1 MPLSPRD
8 VVALSQLVDAAAALT
23 PLAREAWLQ
32 ARPAALQPLVP
43 QARAMLEALHAQDLD
58 TPSLDLPAL
67 PALPGDAPQPQ
78 PGERIGPFRLVELIG
93 QGGMGQVWRAER
105 ADGLYERE
113 VALKLPDPARGSALA
128 GRMARERRI
137 GARLEHP
144 HIARLYDAGVDDA
157 GRPYLVLEWVRGLD
171 LVAHA
176 ERHRLNR
183 AQRLALLMQA
193 CAALAHA
200 HARLVVHRDIKP
212 SNILVDEA
220 GQLKLLDFGIARLL
234 LPDDEATTG
243 LSSGHPA
250 RGTHTPGYAA
260 PEQAAGGEV
269 TTATDLYSL
278 GVVAHRLLLGRLPD
292 RPGTLDDAARRA
304 LGPDLAAV
312 LARAMHAE
320 PAQRYS
326 SADRFADDLRRVAEG
341 RPALAAQAS
350 WVRRLGLFARRQRRP
365 LAAAGAGLAALAL
378 AAVMVLQ
385 HRALEQAQTERL
397 ALAREFL
404 LDVLEDAEPM
414 EHQAGTPITAQ
425 QMIDSALR
433 RAREGFVGQQALR
446 GTVLVQ
452 VGLMMRRL
460 QQPEQALQVLEQAH
474 QLLRESAEPD
484 DPSLH
489 IAAAQ
494 LALQQLE
501 LERPDQAGALRLAEG
516 ALAGCRA
523 DSERCARARLYART
537 ALRTVALRQGDEA
550 GALAHA
556 QAELVESERAFG
568 PDHAETALTRL
579 NLAQVLRNSGE
590 LLPARAALVRAEE
603 AAARTTLRAA
613 DRLQLAVWSVV
624 VDSDLGR
631 HDAVL
636 QRAGE
641 LLEQPGAREEV
652 PLLHRLRA
660 QSLYEQGRFGAARQ
674 AAEAAVAAAGAAG
687 DALHETMARLALARV
702 LALQGEHR
710 AARRA
715 TEQVLAELQAQGY
728 DDRSFVRLRARRTA
742 GEVALR
748 AGDDA
753 TARAWLTAL
762 PALHERGAGRAP
774 AAPVELAQALD
785 LLGVLERRAG
795 QPELARTHHVRAGEL
810 LAAALPEAHPLRL
823 RHALLAASDD
833 ARAVAVPLA
842 QYLESLPADSGWR
855 AWFEPLARGDA
866 PAAGGVW

>member
-1 MPLSPRD
+1 MPLSPRE

-23 PLAREAWLQ
+23 PLARETWLQ

-43 QARAMLEALHAQDLD
+43 QARAMLEALHAQELD
-58 TPSLDLPAL
+58 TPGLDLPVL
-67 PALPGDAPQPQ
+67 PSLPGDASQPQ
-78 PGERIGPFRLVELIG
+78 PGERVGPFRLVELIG
-93 QGGMGQVWRAER
+93 QGGMGQVWRAAR

-144 HIARLYDAGVDDA
+144 NVARLYDAGVDDA
-157 GRPYLVLEWVRGLD
+157 GRPYLVLEWVRGVD
-171 LVAHA
+171 LVDHA
-176 ERHRLNR
+176 ERHGLSRVR
-183 AQRLALLMQA
+183 RLALLIQA

-212 SNILVDEA
+212 SNILVDET
-220 GQLKLLDFGIARLL
+220 GQVKLLDFGIARLL
-234 LPDDEATTG
+234 LPDEEAGTG
-243 LSSGHPA
+243 TSAGNPA

-260 PEQAAGGEV
+260 PEQATGGEV

-278 GVVAHRLLLGRLPD
+278 GVVAHRLLLGRLPE
-292 RPGTLDDAARRA
+292 RPGTLDEPARRE

-312 LARAMHAE
+312 LARAMHVV

-326 SADRFADDLRRVAEG
+326 SADRMADDLRRVAEG
-341 RPALAAQAS
+341 RPALAARAS
-350 WVRRLGLFARRQRRP
+350 RTRRLSLFVRRHRRP
-365 LAAAGAGLAALAL
+365 LVAAGAGLAALAV
-378 AAVMVLQ
+378 AAGLVLK

-433 RAREGFVGQQALR
+433 RAREGFAGQEALR

-474 QLLRESAEPD
+474 RLLQASTDAD

-489 IAAAQ
+489 IASAQ
-494 LALQQLE
+494 LALQRLE
-501 LERPDQAGALRLAEG
+501 LERPDPDGAQRLARS
-516 ALAGCRA
+516 ALDGCRA
-523 DSERCARARLYART
+523 DNDRCARARLYART
-537 ALRTVALRQGDEA
+537 ALRTLALRQGDEA
-550 GALAHA
+550 GALSHA
-556 QAELVESERAFG
+556 RAELEESERAFG

-590 LLPARAALVRAEE
+590 LLPARAALAQAEQ
-603 AAARTTLRAA
+603 AAGRTALRAA
-613 DRLQLAVWSVV
+613 DRLQLAVWSMV
-624 VDSDLGR
+624 VDGDLGD

-636 QRAGE
+636 QRTRV
-641 LLEQPGAREEV
+641 LLDQPGAREEH

-660 QSLYEQGRFGAARQ
+660 LSLFEQGRFAAARE
-674 AAEAAVAAAGAAG
+674 AAEAGIGAALVAG
-687 DALHETMARLALARV
+687 DALHEAVARQALARA
-702 LALQGEHR
+702 LALQGEHG

-715 TEQVLAELQAQGY
+715 AEQSLASLQAQGF
-728 DDRSFVRLRARRTA
+728 DERSVVQLRARRVA

-753 TARAWLTAL
+753 AARAWLAPL
-762 PALHERGAGRAP
+762 PSMHEREAGAAP
-774 AAPVELAQALD
+774 AAPVDLAQALD

-795 QPELARTHHVRAGEL
+795 RGSAAREHHARAGAL
-810 LAAALPEAHPLRL
+810 LEAALPDAHPLRL
-823 RHALLAASDD
+823 RHALVAAGDD
-833 ARAVAVPLA
+833 PRAAAAPLA
-842 QYLESLPADSGWR
+842 RYLDALPADSGWR
-855 AWFEPLARGDA
+855 TWFEPLARGDV
-866 PAAGGVW
+866 PAAGGRW